1 MKLFI
6 CLIYLLRKGVALAK
20 AGVELYQ
27 VVYAILEFI
36 IHIAQ
41 FSRCWNSEACDME
54 LGILLYTLTPDSQKL
69 ECHVKTNSILYF
81 IFIDKCCM
89 YLI

>member
-36 IHIAQ
+36 VHVAQ
-41 FSRCWNSEACDME
+41 FPKCWNSEACDAE
-54 LGILLYTLTPDSQKL
+54 LGILLYTLTLDSQKL
-69 ECHVKTNSILYF
+69 ECHMKTNGILHF
-81 IFIDKCCM
+81 IFIDKCCLC
-89 YLI
+89 LI